1 MRGRLQCYVLVGMD
15 GMDGWNGWMD
25 WMVIRDHRCS
35 MITFGANKKKDLNL
49 FLLGPGGSK
58 KLNK

>member
-1 MRGRLQCYVLVGMD
+1 MRGRLQCYMWVGMD

-25 WMVIRDHRCS
+25 WMVIIGHRCS
-35 MITFGANKKKDLNL
+35 KSTFVANKKKDLNL

-58 KLNK
+58 KLDK

>member
-1 MRGRLQCYVLVGMD
+1 MLCVGW
-15 GMDGWNGWMD
+15 DGWNGWMD

-58 KLNK
+58 KLDK